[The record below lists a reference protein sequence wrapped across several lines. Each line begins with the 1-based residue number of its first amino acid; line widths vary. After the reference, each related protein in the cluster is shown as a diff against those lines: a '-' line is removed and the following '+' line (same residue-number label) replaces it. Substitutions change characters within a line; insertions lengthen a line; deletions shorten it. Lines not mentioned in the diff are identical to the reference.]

1 MLVPWI
7 VAIYLLTLKHLLISD
22 LALALLL
29 ASQILIQMTAI
40 LNLEEVFMIYSL
52 DVR

>member
-7 VAIYLLTLKHLLISD
+7 VAIYLLKHLLISD